1 VSADLFGFDAPPLP
15 RTNDR
20 PEAAARQAR
29 SRRPG
34 RSAQSP
40 AASPRRRL
48 GGTSEFWGGEDW
60 RPVCSVRVG
69 WLFGP
74 ARDDAGWPPAGRG
87 VQGAG
92 REGASRAS
100 RVSLSGAPVR
110 WRRRFGG
117 VAFVAR
123 DCRDVLRELP
133 VIGEGS
139 TLRRDAPATLG
150 DDAKTGAGKSV
161 DVPC

>member
-1 VSADLFGFDAPPLP
+1 MSTDLFGYDAPPLP

-20 PEAAARQAR
+20 PEAAALAEVLKALRHHHAVAWVERQNSGVAKIG
-29 SRRPG
+29 G
-34 RSAQSP
+34 RFVRFGWAGCSDLLGMLQDGRLLAVEVK
-40 AASPRRRL
+40 APRGKVRAEQA
-48 GGTSEFWGGEDW
+48 EF
-60 RPVCSVRVG
+60 
-69 WLFGP
+69 L
-74 ARDDAGWPPAGRG
+74 
-87 VQGAG
+87 
-92 REGASRAS
+92 
-100 RVSLSGAPVR
+100 SLV
-110 WRRRFGG
+110 RRFGG

-133 VIGEGS
+133 SIGEGS